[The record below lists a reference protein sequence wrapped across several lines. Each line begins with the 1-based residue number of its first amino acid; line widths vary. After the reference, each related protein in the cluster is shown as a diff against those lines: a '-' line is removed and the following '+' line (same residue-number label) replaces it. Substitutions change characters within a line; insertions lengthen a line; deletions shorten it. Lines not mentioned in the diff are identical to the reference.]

1 MLFRS
6 KQRILQQVNPK
17 LPEHMKKEMV
27 DLLPSN
33 PKKPPQT
40 PLMKCR
46 IENSEVVNTRQYRL
60 AQTEAQ
66 KADEI
71 VKEMLKDDIIRPSMS
86 PYNSPIV
93 MVTKKDSTVR
103 FCIDFR
109 KLNKVSKTQSYPM
122 TKLTPYSCFDELGK
136 VF

>member
-1 MLFRS
+1 
-6 KQRILQQVNPK
+6 
-17 LPEHMKKEMV
+17 MV
-27 DLLPSN
+27 DLILEFKDLIPSN

-46 IENSEVVNTRQYRL
+46 IENTEVVNTRQYRL

-93 MVTKKDSTVR
+93 MVTKKESTVR

-109 KLNKVSKTQSYPM
+109 KLNKVAKTQS
-122 TKLTPYSCFDELGK
+122 SR
-136 VF
+136 